1 MCMLGIKIAIAE
13 MKNCSAPGDDEVTV
27 DMMKAAGPI
36 GMQCV
41 YILYKCIVIWKV
53 WQMNDT
59 DDWKKAVIIPVYKKG
74 DKKLL

>member
-1 MCMLGIKIAIAE
+1 LQEKQQVLLNKHESMCMLGIKIAIAE

-53 WQMNDT
+53 
-59 DDWKKAVIIPVYKKG
+59 
-74 DKKLL
+74 